1 MPLFGKIIVIK
12 RNGTDGIHFPLTAS
26 SCLFGRRT
34 ECDIRIQLPQVSKE
48 HCKIEVNE
56 NEEAILTNL
65 STVNP
70 TQLNGSCFQQPVPL
84 KHGDVLTIIDRSF
97 RFEYPLQ
104 SSPRKRRS
112 RSPKDETRQVL
123 HVQQVAEVELLH
135 KQTSGSKRSS
145 DHSECKEQNA
155 DENKQ
160 STEENMS
167 KALPVKLQTPKS
179 SYKIKQS
186 TRKQTEMSPFSKLY
200 ETLKHEIK
208 VKKTLQGGN
217 VPEKAGKEGGK
228 GALQE
233 PSAQIAS
240 SCDHV
245 SPTEEKEIGISENN
259 EEYKMKQE
267 VISSE
272 LNQISM
278 VGSATKKCFTRS
290 PRTSVSKEMT
300 KSILRRSNLQD
311 HKEESTPGKSKGTE
325 VPAKTPKPS
334 KENDRN
340 AACLLQP
347 CSIERLGYADE
358 VKIYNSAITAEKIAQ
373 TTNMTNVSEVDKHVM
388 STPTPRRKSPRS
400 CFMSPTNEATGVDS
414 VNIGTPT
421 ARGDV
426 LLEHKSFSEIS
437 AEIQREDSVCR
448 NDSLQQ
454 QPLAE
459 NKCINQRRNSKQH
472 TPRKSGK
479 VEVLK
484 EICDQTNVD
493 SKKRDSESPASNSK
507 SPRRNVRQSKEF
519 VNKSIH
525 SETPTSGEITSE
537 LASPASQKS
546 GSGRKRGRPRTSEL
560 RTEKALET
568 NAVEEHDNKTVDR
581 QDSGTQQDLATNGC
595 NQKSDLEDTSVLR
608 PRRSSSKRSLGS
620 ASVLEGNEAVAEM
633 NISDLL
639 AEEESGNTKRV
650 SQKRKSGD
658 LLPQPLG
665 KRKRLSFGGHLSPE
679 LFDKSLPPNSPLKR
693 GAIPARLSLPFG
705 GSPRAV
711 LKKAQG
717 LKLFFYQEL
726 SVCLQKEKMSPEKLP
741 AQTPPAASSPDSGK
755 ATPQLPT
762 GSPAPYTKGR
772 FSVSHI
778 TTPSPIAEEQNGVA
792 KDMNTGEK
800 NGALEKT
807 PKSNGVSQDDKTS
820 KATPNNLTRSSRR
833 SMKTPMKRRSGAV
846 AVISSKRRSGASTA
860 NLLVAKSWAEVVKL
874 GVARP
879 QAKAVK
885 KRAPK
890 RRPMKKTTQSPKAP
904 ERKIKGHFST
914 GHAESPAT
922 VVVGRAHSTTGRIA
936 GQVLKVVKN
945 PILKQNLNMDESF
958 TGLAEMFKTP
968 ENTSGKTSPSSTV
981 RDSDLTP
988 PCTTMDTSELRTP
1001 EESGEM
1007 MVSPLNT
1014 PDSSG
1019 EILDCHDISDLM
1031 REEESPKSIFEI
1043 MYSRI
1048 PEGIAM
1054 LEEDLD
1060 VDSVSLSAEKQ
1071 ASQVKLESKRKTP
1084 DEKLESV
1091 NVGSAIKQPLKTP
1104 EKKPGLV
1111 EVLSG
1116 IKQLMKTAK
1125 QKSEETKVDTRRPR
1139 RGKTKEPKELKHPS
1153 EDLESSEKD
1162 SSVLQKDPANRKQA
1176 LQEYDISSTSVTEDD
1191 QSRKTEGVSSSTQ
1204 DENHQLQTD
1213 LKKSENA
1220 SDKEKIDLS
1229 KGYSGKKSS
1238 ITSVAV
1244 SSSSLQ
1250 GLPEDGKNE
1259 TPKEQ
1264 QGILLGVTQSGKE
1277 NPSKAGRRKIVPS
1290 KSEETSSTFLR
1301 EKLVL
1306 PEDRGQNGILK
1317 EGEEAATS
1325 LRDNGNLPEN
1335 GNISE
1340 MQCLIPT
1347 GSEESNQ
1354 SGKGKEVNPTQ
1365 QTTSTSRRRKC
1376 LLPADDVPPKKSK
1389 SENDENGSPKNGKR
1403 NKTEEK
1409 LEGNVKTTQTAGGTN
1424 RTTRSS
1430 TRANSSG
1437 EILDCHDISDLMREE
1452 ESPKSIFEIMYSR
1465 IPEGIAMLEEDLDVD
1480 SVSLSAEKQASQ
1492 VKLESKRKTPDE
1504 KLESVNVGS
1513 AIKQPLKTP
1522 EKKPGLVEV
1531 LSGIKQ
1537 LMKTAKQKSEETK
1550 SENVMDPKQE
1560 DAVTAC
1566 TNGSREYEDK
1576 GNTSQDKD
1584 SQQKLSTSE
1593 DHSTQRLTRGRPRK
1607 TVHPPSTKQ
1616 CEKDLNSKELQGLEK
1631 KSIQEEMGEISTSTS
1646 VAKNTGRGR
1655 RTNLC
1660 MEKEIVS
1667 KHPVEKTVETVSLVE
1682 TQVDTRR
1689 PRRGKTKEP
1698 KELKHPSEDLESS
1711 EKDSSVLQKD
1721 PANRKQALQEYDISS
1736 TSVTEDDQSRKTEGV
1751 SSSTQ
1756 DENHQLQTD
1765 LKKSENASDKGSVE
1779 DREEILLLHQ
1789 KRSRGMK
1796 KIENTEALLPPKR
1809 QRRARNEQVEQ
1820 APSEELHGT
1829 TRKLRKHQSAKLLQ
1843 GDEQTSETA
1852 PTEASGNR
1860 TELEV
1865 KVTEKRGKS
1874 SRNARKQPTEV
1885 KPDMCGMALEN
1896 TQNVQ
1901 KAKETSNETITETK
1915 SPTKNERKVSLGDE
1929 AENAQENTTKASQRL
1944 KSESPSGETDKMP
1957 VTVLNLEFKQEAN
1970 RTRSRRGKKDSSE
1983 KKADEFAQDVN
1994 SLDLMLKCKSETEES
2009 SPKESSASSCVK
2021 QAHQVMKDQNNTA
2034 DTLVT
2039 ALNSDGIAH
2048 RHQKQTRNEQEANE
2062 PKQTEI
2068 LQENQTPNNRIT
2080 RRRLRGRRVNFKLE
2094 EASSEA
2100 LGEERNLP
2108 GNEEGMACKHD
2119 QREASENPL
2128 EVRRS
2133 RRRQADSIPQA
2144 ACSTFTKKET
2154 LIKDHSKDETSTK
2167 DQDPALEAIPSS
2179 TEEVPLRGRRR
2190 RDVAV
2195 ASQTVSS
2202 LSIREKRGLLEGDDK
2217 KMTVKEDQNPA
2228 LGDSTLQAKAN
2239 ASARDKRKEIDL
2251 AAEAKSS
2258 ASLRR
2263 KRGLSETDDKEEST
2277 NEEQNV
2283 LLESV
2288 SCAKAKPLGR
2298 GRRKETPPV
2307 SHTTNSISLRRKRGL
2322 PADNGKEEALKDQN
2336 VPLGAVVSSLKDQ
2349 PKRGRRNE
2357 AAILLEATSSTPAR
2371 GKRNLSKESSRN
2383 NNHRKAKQ
2391 MISEKPS
2398 SEEKIDLSKGYSGK
2412 KSSITSVAVS
2422 SSSLQGL
2429 PEDGKNETPKE
2440 QQGILLGV
2448 TQSGKENPSKAG
2460 RRKIVPSKSEETSST
2475 FLREKLVLPED
2486 RGQNGI
2492 LKEGEGTALENNSS
2506 QEKQR
2511 QLRNKRKNVQFKPE
2525 AATSLRDNGNLPENG
2540 NISEMQCLIP
2550 TGSEESNQSGK
2561 GKEVNP
2567 TQQTTSTSRR
2577 RKCLL
2582 PADDVPPKKS
2592 KSENDENG
2600 SPKNGKRNKTEE
2612 KLEGNV
2618 KTTQTAGGTNRTTRS
2633 STRASAR
2640 TRK

>member
-34 ECDIRIQLPQVSKE
+34 ECDIRIQLPHVSKE

-595 NQKSDLEDTSVLR
+595 NQKSDLEDTCVLR

-620 ASVLEGNEAVAEM
+620 ASVLEDNEAVAEM
-633 NISDLL
+633 NVSDLL

-679 LFDKSLPPNSPLKR
+679 LFDKSFPPNSPLKR

-778 TTPSPIAEEQNGVA
+778 TTPSPIAEEQNSVA

-820 KATPNNLTRSSRR
+820 MATPNNLTRSSRR

-945 PILKQNLNMDESF
+945 PISKQNLNMDESF

-968 ENTSGKTSPSSTV
+968 ENTSGNTSPSSTV

-1125 QKSEETKVDTRRPR
+1125 QKSEETK
-1139 RGKTKEPKELKHPS
+1139 
-1153 EDLESSEKD
+1153 
-1162 SSVLQKDPANRKQA
+1162 
-1176 LQEYDISSTSVTEDD
+1176 
-1191 QSRKTEGVSSSTQ
+1191 
-1204 DENHQLQTD
+1204 
-1213 LKKSENA
+1213 
-1220 SDKEKIDLS
+1220 
-1229 KGYSGKKSS
+1229 
-1238 ITSVAV
+1238 
-1244 SSSSLQ
+1244 
-1250 GLPEDGKNE
+1250 
-1259 TPKEQ
+1259 
-1264 QGILLGVTQSGKE
+1264 
-1277 NPSKAGRRKIVPS
+1277 
-1290 KSEETSSTFLR
+1290 
-1301 EKLVL
+1301 
-1306 PEDRGQNGILK
+1306 
-1317 EGEEAATS
+1317 
-1325 LRDNGNLPEN
+1325 
-1335 GNISE
+1335 
-1340 MQCLIPT
+1340 
-1347 GSEESNQ
+1347 
-1354 SGKGKEVNPTQ
+1354 
-1365 QTTSTSRRRKC
+1365 
-1376 LLPADDVPPKKSK
+1376 
-1389 SENDENGSPKNGKR
+1389 
-1403 NKTEEK
+1403 
-1409 LEGNVKTTQTAGGTN
+1409 
-1424 RTTRSS
+1424 
-1430 TRANSSG
+1430 
-1437 EILDCHDISDLMREE
+1437 
-1452 ESPKSIFEIMYSR
+1452 
-1465 IPEGIAMLEEDLDVD
+1465 
-1480 SVSLSAEKQASQ
+1480 
-1492 VKLESKRKTPDE
+1492 
-1504 KLESVNVGS
+1504 
-1513 AIKQPLKTP
+1513 
-1522 EKKPGLVEV
+1522 
-1531 LSGIKQ
+1531 
-1537 LMKTAKQKSEETK
+1537 
-1550 SENVMDPKQE
+1550 E

-1566 TNGSREYEDK
+1566 TNGSREYGGNKTVLEDK

-1901 KAKETSNETITETK
+1901 KGKETSNETITETK

-2068 LQENQTPNNRIT
+2068 LQENRT
-2080 RRRLRGRRVNFKLE
+2080 
-2094 EASSEA
+2094 
-2100 LGEERNLP
+2100 
-2108 GNEEGMACKHD
+2108 
-2119 QREASENPL
+2119 
-2128 EVRRS
+2128 
-2133 RRRQADSIPQA
+2133 
-2144 ACSTFTKKET
+2144 
-2154 LIKDHSKDETSTK
+2154 
-2167 DQDPALEAIPSS
+2167 
-2179 TEEVPLRGRRR
+2179 
-2190 RDVAV
+2190 
-2195 ASQTVSS
+2195 
-2202 LSIREKRGLLEGDDK
+2202 
-2217 KMTVKEDQNPA
+2217 
-2228 LGDSTLQAKAN
+2228 QAKAN

-2251 AAEAKSS
+2251 AAEAKCS

-2440 QQGILLGV
+2440 QQGILLEV

-2618 KTTQTAGGTNRTTRS
+2618 KTTQTAGGMNRTTRS

>member
-26 SCLFGRRT
+26 SCLFGRLNCLQDLNSFSQLRRT

-104 SSPRKRRS
+104 STPRKRRS

-595 NQKSDLEDTSVLR
+595 NQKSDLEDTCVLR

-620 ASVLEGNEAVAEM
+620 ASVLEDNEAVAEM
-633 NISDLL
+633 NVSDLL

-717 LKLFFYQEL
+717 LKHFAVQEL

-820 KATPNNLTRSSRR
+820 MATPNNLTRSSRR

-890 RRPMKKTTQSPKAP
+890 RRPMKKTTQSPKPP

-1001 EESGEM
+1001 EES
-1007 MVSPLNT
+1007 
-1014 PDSSG
+1014 DSSG

-1116 IKQLMKTAK
+1116 IQQLMKTAK
-1125 QKSEETKVDTRRPR
+1125 QKSEETKVR
-1139 RGKTKEPKELKHPS
+1139 
-1153 EDLESSEKD
+1153 
-1162 SSVLQKDPANRKQA
+1162 
-1176 LQEYDISSTSVTEDD
+1176 
-1191 QSRKTEGVSSSTQ
+1191 
-1204 DENHQLQTD
+1204 
-1213 LKKSENA
+1213 
-1220 SDKEKIDLS
+1220 
-1229 KGYSGKKSS
+1229 
-1238 ITSVAV
+1238 
-1244 SSSSLQ
+1244 
-1250 GLPEDGKNE
+1250 
-1259 TPKEQ
+1259 
-1264 QGILLGVTQSGKE
+1264 
-1277 NPSKAGRRKIVPS
+1277 
-1290 KSEETSSTFLR
+1290 
-1301 EKLVL
+1301 
-1306 PEDRGQNGILK
+1306 
-1317 EGEEAATS
+1317 
-1325 LRDNGNLPEN
+1325 
-1335 GNISE
+1335 
-1340 MQCLIPT
+1340 
-1347 GSEESNQ
+1347 
-1354 SGKGKEVNPTQ
+1354 
-1365 QTTSTSRRRKC
+1365 
-1376 LLPADDVPPKKSK
+1376 
-1389 SENDENGSPKNGKR
+1389 
-1403 NKTEEK
+1403 
-1409 LEGNVKTTQTAGGTN
+1409 
-1424 RTTRSS
+1424 
-1430 TRANSSG
+1430 
-1437 EILDCHDISDLMREE
+1437 
-1452 ESPKSIFEIMYSR
+1452 
-1465 IPEGIAMLEEDLDVD
+1465 
-1480 SVSLSAEKQASQ
+1480 
-1492 VKLESKRKTPDE
+1492 
-1504 KLESVNVGS
+1504 
-1513 AIKQPLKTP
+1513 
-1522 EKKPGLVEV
+1522 
-1531 LSGIKQ
+1531 
-1537 LMKTAKQKSEETK
+1537 

-1566 TNGSREYEDK
+1566 TNGSREYGGNKTVLEDK

-2068 LQENQTPNNRIT
+2068 LQENRTPNNRIT

-2190 RDVAV
+2190 REVAV

-2412 KSSITSVAVS
+2412 KCSITSLAVS

-2440 QQGILLGV
+2440 QQGILLEV

-2600 SPKNGKRNKTEE
+2600 SPKKGKRNKTEE

>member
-1 MPLFGKIIVIK
+1 MLVKSG
-12 RNGTDGIHFPLTAS
+12 G
-26 SCLFGRRT
+26 
-34 ECDIRIQLPQVSKE
+34 
-48 HCKIEVNE
+48 
-56 NEEAILTNL
+56 
-65 STVNP
+65 
-70 TQLNGSCFQQPVPL
+70 
-84 KHGDVLTIIDRSF
+84 
-97 RFEYPLQ
+97 EYPW
-104 SSPRKRRS
+104 P
-112 RSPKDETRQVL
+112 
-123 HVQQVAEVELLH
+123 
-135 KQTSGSKRSS
+135 
-145 DHSECKEQNA
+145 
-155 DENKQ
+155 
-160 STEENMS
+160 
-167 KALPVKLQTPKS
+167 
-179 SYKIKQS
+179 
-186 TRKQTEMSPFSKLY
+186 
-200 ETLKHEIK
+200 
-208 VKKTLQGGN
+208 
-217 VPEKAGKEGGK
+217 
-228 GALQE
+228 
-233 PSAQIAS
+233 
-240 SCDHV
+240 
-245 SPTEEKEIGISENN
+245 
-259 EEYKMKQE
+259 
-267 VISSE
+267 
-272 LNQISM
+272 
-278 VGSATKKCFTRS
+278 
-290 PRTSVSKEMT
+290 
-300 KSILRRSNLQD
+300 
-311 HKEESTPGKSKGTE
+311 
-325 VPAKTPKPS
+325 
-334 KENDRN
+334 
-340 AACLLQP
+340 
-347 CSIERLGYADE
+347 
-358 VKIYNSAITAEKIAQ
+358 
-373 TTNMTNVSEVDKHVM
+373 
-388 STPTPRRKSPRS
+388 
-400 CFMSPTNEATGVDS
+400 
-414 VNIGTPT
+414 
-421 ARGDV
+421 
-426 LLEHKSFSEIS
+426 
-437 AEIQREDSVCR
+437 
-448 NDSLQQ
+448 
-454 QPLAE
+454 
-459 NKCINQRRNSKQH
+459 
-472 TPRKSGK
+472 
-479 VEVLK
+479 
-484 EICDQTNVD
+484 
-493 SKKRDSESPASNSK
+493 
-507 SPRRNVRQSKEF
+507 
-519 VNKSIH
+519 
-525 SETPTSGEITSE
+525 
-537 LASPASQKS
+537 
-546 GSGRKRGRPRTSEL
+546 
-560 RTEKALET
+560 
-568 NAVEEHDNKTVDR
+568 
-581 QDSGTQQDLATNGC
+581 
-595 NQKSDLEDTSVLR
+595 
-608 PRRSSSKRSLGS
+608 
-620 ASVLEGNEAVAEM
+620 
-633 NISDLL
+633 
-639 AEEESGNTKRV
+639 
-650 SQKRKSGD
+650 
-658 LLPQPLG
+658 
-665 KRKRLSFGGHLSPE
+665 
-679 LFDKSLPPNSPLKR
+679 
-693 GAIPARLSLPFG
+693 
-705 GSPRAV
+705 
-711 LKKAQG
+711 
-717 LKLFFYQEL
+717 
-726 SVCLQKEKMSPEKLP
+726 
-741 AQTPPAASSPDSGK
+741 
-755 ATPQLPT
+755 
-762 GSPAPYTKGR
+762 
-772 FSVSHI
+772 
-778 TTPSPIAEEQNGVA
+778 
-792 KDMNTGEK
+792 
-800 NGALEKT
+800 
-807 PKSNGVSQDDKTS
+807 
-820 KATPNNLTRSSRR
+820 
-833 SMKTPMKRRSGAV
+833 
-846 AVISSKRRSGASTA
+846 
-860 NLLVAKSWAEVVKL
+860 VAKSWAEVVKL

-885 KRAPK
+885 KHAPK

-968 ENTSGKTSPSSTV
+968 ENTSGETSPSSTV

-988 PCTTMDTSELRTP
+988 PCTTIDTSELRTP

-1091 NVGSAIKQPLKTP
+1091 NVGSAIEQPLKTP

-1229 KGYSGKKSS
+1229 KGYSGKKCS

-1264 QGILLGVTQSGKE
+1264 QGILLEVTQSGKE

-1430 TRANSSG
+1430 TRAKNTSGETSPSSTVRDSDLTPPCTTMDTSELRTPEESDSSG

-2068 LQENQTPNNRIT
+2068 LQENRTPNNRIT

-2190 RDVAV
+2190 REVAV

-2371 GKRNLSKESSRN
+2371 GKCNLSKESSRN

-2440 QQGILLGV
+2440 QQGILLEV

-2600 SPKNGKRNKTEE
+2600 SPKKGKRNKTEE

>member
-26 SCLFGRRT
+26 SCLFGRLNCLQDLNSFIQLRRT

-104 SSPRKRRS
+104 STPRKRRS

-145 DHSECKEQNA
+145 DHSECEEQNA

-160 STEENMS
+160 STEENIS

-300 KSILRRSNLQD
+300 KSIRRRSNLQD
-311 HKEESTPGKSKGTE
+311 HKEESTPGKSKGAE
-325 VPAKTPKPS
+325 VTAKTPKPS

-373 TTNMTNVSEVDKHVM
+373 TTNMTNISEVDKHVM

-525 SETPTSGEITSE
+525 SETPTSGELTSE

-620 ASVLEGNEAVAEM
+620 ASVLEGNEAVSEM
-633 NISDLL
+633 NVSDLL
-639 AEEESGNTKRV
+639 AEEESGNTKTA
-650 SQKRKSGD
+650 SQKRKSDD

-665 KRKRLSFGGHLSPE
+665 KRKRVSFGGHLSPE

-717 LKLFFYQEL
+717 LKHFAVQEL

-741 AQTPPAASSPDSGK
+741 AQTPPAASSPHSGK

-807 PKSNGVSQDDKTS
+807 PKSNGVSRDDKTS
-820 KATPNNLTRSSRR
+820 MATPNKLTRSSRR
-833 SMKTPMKRRSGAV
+833 SMKKTPMKRRSGAV

-890 RRPMKKTTQSPKAP
+890 RRPMKKTTQSPKTP

-922 VVVGRAHSTTGRIA
+922 IVVGRAHSTTGRMA
-936 GQVLKVVKN
+936 GQVPKVVKN
-945 PILKQNLNMDESF
+945 PISKQNLNMDESF

-988 PCTTMDTSELRTP
+988 PCTTMDISELRTP

-1019 EILDCHDISDLM
+1019 EILDCQDISDLM
-1031 REEESPKSIFEI
+1031 REKESPKSIFEI
-1043 MYSRI
+1043 MSSRI
-1048 PEGIAM
+1048 PERRIAM

-1060 VDSVSLSAEKQ
+1060 VDSVSVSAEKQ
-1071 ASQVKLESKRKTP
+1071 ASRVKLASKRKTP
-1084 DEKLESV
+1084 DQKLESV
-1091 NVGSAIKQPLKTP
+1091 NVVSGIKQLLRTP
-1104 EKKPGLV
+1104 KKKPEPV

-1116 IKQLMKTAK
+1116 IKQLMKTPK
-1125 QKSEETKVDTRRPR
+1125 QKP
-1139 RGKTKEPKELKHPS
+1139 EPAE
-1153 EDLESSEKD
+1153 
-1162 SSVLQKDPANRKQA
+1162 VLSGIKQ
-1176 LQEYDISSTSVTEDD
+1176 LM
-1191 QSRKTEGVSSSTQ
+1191 
-1204 DENHQLQTD
+1204 
-1213 LKKSENA
+1213 
-1220 SDKEKIDLS
+1220 
-1229 KGYSGKKSS
+1229 
-1238 ITSVAV
+1238 
-1244 SSSSLQ
+1244 
-1250 GLPEDGKNE
+1250 E
-1259 TPKEQ
+1259 TPKQKPEPAEVLS
-1264 QGILLGVTQSGKE
+1264 GI
-1277 NPSKAGRRKIVPS
+1277 
-1290 KSEETSSTFLR
+1290 
-1301 EKLVL
+1301 
-1306 PEDRGQNGILK
+1306 
-1317 EGEEAATS
+1317 
-1325 LRDNGNLPEN
+1325 
-1335 GNISE
+1335 
-1340 MQCLIPT
+1340 
-1347 GSEESNQ
+1347 
-1354 SGKGKEVNPTQ
+1354 
-1365 QTTSTSRRRKC
+1365 
-1376 LLPADDVPPKKSK
+1376 
-1389 SENDENGSPKNGKR
+1389 
-1403 NKTEEK
+1403 
-1409 LEGNVKTTQTAGGTN
+1409 
-1424 RTTRSS
+1424 
-1430 TRANSSG
+1430 
-1437 EILDCHDISDLMREE
+1437 
-1452 ESPKSIFEIMYSR
+1452 
-1465 IPEGIAMLEEDLDVD
+1465 
-1480 SVSLSAEKQASQ
+1480 KQ
-1492 VKLESKRKTPDE
+1492 LRKTP
-1504 KLESVNVGS
+1504 
-1513 AIKQPLKTP
+1513 KQKP
-1522 EKKPGLVEV
+1522 EPAEV

-1537 LMKTAKQKSEETK
+1537 LMKTPKQKTEPVEALSGIKQLMKTPKQKPEPAEVLSGIKQLMKTPKQKPEPAEVPSGIKQLRKTPKQKPEPAEVLSGIKQLMKTPKQKTEPVEALSGIKQLMKTPKQKPEPAEVLTGIKQLMKTPKQKPEPAEVLSGIKQLMKTPKQKPETVEALSGIK
-1550 SENVMDPKQE
+1550 QLMKTPKQKPEPAEVLSGIKQLMKTPKQKPEPAEVLSGIKQLMKTPKQKPEPAEVRSENVMDPKQE

-1566 TNGSREYEDK
+1566 TNGSREYGGNKTVLEDK

-1667 KHPVEKTVETVSLVE
+1667 KHPDEKTVETVSLVE

-1779 DREEILLLHQ
+1779 DREEILLSHQ

-1796 KIENTEALLPPKR
+1796 KIENTEVLLPPKR

-1885 KPDMCGMALEN
+1885 KTDMCGMALEN

-1915 SPTKNERKVSLGDE
+1915 SPTKNERKISLGDE

-1944 KSESPSGETDKMP
+1944 KSESSSGETDKMP

-1994 SLDLMLKCKSETEES
+1994 SLDLTLKCKSETEES

-2068 LQENQTPNNRIT
+2068 LQENQTQNNRIT

-2144 ACSTFTKKET
+2144 ACSAFTKKET

-2190 RDVAV
+2190 REVAV

-2228 LGDSTLQAKAN
+2228 LGDNTLQAKAN

-2258 ASLRR
+2258 ASLWR

-2383 NNHRKAKQ
+2383 NNHRKAKK

-2412 KSSITSVAVS
+2412 KCSITSLAVS

-2440 QQGILLGV
+2440 QQGILLEV

-2506 QEKQR
+2506 QEKHR

-2540 NISEMQCLIP
+2540 NISEMQCMIP

-2600 SPKNGKRNKTEE
+2600 SPKKGKRNKTEE

>member
-34 ECDIRIQLPQVSKE
+34 ECDIRIQLPHVSKE

-104 SSPRKRRS
+104 STPRKRRS

-595 NQKSDLEDTSVLR
+595 NQKSDLEDTCVLR

-633 NISDLL
+633 NVSDLL

-717 LKLFFYQEL
+717 LKHFAVQEL

-820 KATPNNLTRSSRR
+820 MATPNNLTRSSRR
-833 SMKTPMKRRSGAV
+833 SMKKTPMKRRSGAV

-890 RRPMKKTTQSPKAP
+890 RRPMKKTTQSPK
-904 ERKIKGHFST
+904 
-914 GHAESPAT
+914 
-922 VVVGRAHSTTGRIA
+922 VG
-936 GQVLKVVKN
+936 
-945 PILKQNLNMDESF
+945 
-958 TGLAEMFKTP
+958 
-968 ENTSGKTSPSSTV
+968 
-981 RDSDLTP
+981 
-988 PCTTMDTSELRTP
+988 
-1001 EESGEM
+1001 
-1007 MVSPLNT
+1007 
-1014 PDSSG
+1014 
-1019 EILDCHDISDLM
+1019 
-1031 REEESPKSIFEI
+1031 
-1043 MYSRI
+1043 
-1048 PEGIAM
+1048 
-1054 LEEDLD
+1054 
-1060 VDSVSLSAEKQ
+1060 
-1071 ASQVKLESKRKTP
+1071 
-1084 DEKLESV
+1084 
-1091 NVGSAIKQPLKTP
+1091 
-1104 EKKPGLV
+1104 
-1111 EVLSG
+1111 
-1116 IKQLMKTAK
+1116 
-1125 QKSEETKVDTRRPR
+1125 
-1139 RGKTKEPKELKHPS
+1139 
-1153 EDLESSEKD
+1153 
-1162 SSVLQKDPANRKQA
+1162 
-1176 LQEYDISSTSVTEDD
+1176 
-1191 QSRKTEGVSSSTQ
+1191 
-1204 DENHQLQTD
+1204 
-1213 LKKSENA
+1213 
-1220 SDKEKIDLS
+1220 
-1229 KGYSGKKSS
+1229 
-1238 ITSVAV
+1238 
-1244 SSSSLQ
+1244 
-1250 GLPEDGKNE
+1250 
-1259 TPKEQ
+1259 
-1264 QGILLGVTQSGKE
+1264 
-1277 NPSKAGRRKIVPS
+1277 
-1290 KSEETSSTFLR
+1290 
-1301 EKLVL
+1301 
-1306 PEDRGQNGILK
+1306 
-1317 EGEEAATS
+1317 
-1325 LRDNGNLPEN
+1325 
-1335 GNISE
+1335 
-1340 MQCLIPT
+1340 
-1347 GSEESNQ
+1347 
-1354 SGKGKEVNPTQ
+1354 
-1365 QTTSTSRRRKC
+1365 
-1376 LLPADDVPPKKSK
+1376 
-1389 SENDENGSPKNGKR
+1389 
-1403 NKTEEK
+1403 
-1409 LEGNVKTTQTAGGTN
+1409 
-1424 RTTRSS
+1424 
-1430 TRANSSG
+1430 
-1437 EILDCHDISDLMREE
+1437 
-1452 ESPKSIFEIMYSR
+1452 
-1465 IPEGIAMLEEDLDVD
+1465 
-1480 SVSLSAEKQASQ
+1480 
-1492 VKLESKRKTPDE
+1492 
-1504 KLESVNVGS
+1504 
-1513 AIKQPLKTP
+1513 
-1522 EKKPGLVEV
+1522 
-1531 LSGIKQ
+1531 
-1537 LMKTAKQKSEETK
+1537 
-1550 SENVMDPKQE
+1550 
-1560 DAVTAC
+1560 
-1566 TNGSREYEDK
+1566 
-1576 GNTSQDKD
+1576 
-1584 SQQKLSTSE
+1584 
-1593 DHSTQRLTRGRPRK
+1593 
-1607 TVHPPSTKQ
+1607 
-1616 CEKDLNSKELQGLEK
+1616 
-1631 KSIQEEMGEISTSTS
+1631 
-1646 VAKNTGRGR
+1646 
-1655 RTNLC
+1655 
-1660 MEKEIVS
+1660 
-1667 KHPVEKTVETVSLVE
+1667 
-1682 TQVDTRR
+1682 
-1689 PRRGKTKEP
+1689 
-1698 KELKHPSEDLESS
+1698 
-1711 EKDSSVLQKD
+1711 
-1721 PANRKQALQEYDISS
+1721 
-1736 TSVTEDDQSRKTEGV
+1736 
-1751 SSSTQ
+1751 
-1756 DENHQLQTD
+1756 
-1765 LKKSENASDKGSVE
+1765 
-1779 DREEILLLHQ
+1779 
-1789 KRSRGMK
+1789 
-1796 KIENTEALLPPKR
+1796 
-1809 QRRARNEQVEQ
+1809 
-1820 APSEELHGT
+1820 
-1829 TRKLRKHQSAKLLQ
+1829 
-1843 GDEQTSETA
+1843 
-1852 PTEASGNR
+1852 
-1860 TELEV
+1860 
-1865 KVTEKRGKS
+1865 
-1874 SRNARKQPTEV
+1874 
-1885 KPDMCGMALEN
+1885 
-1896 TQNVQ
+1896 
-1901 KAKETSNETITETK
+1901 
-1915 SPTKNERKVSLGDE
+1915 
-1929 AENAQENTTKASQRL
+1929 
-1944 KSESPSGETDKMP
+1944 
-1957 VTVLNLEFKQEAN
+1957 
-1970 RTRSRRGKKDSSE
+1970 
-1983 KKADEFAQDVN
+1983 
-1994 SLDLMLKCKSETEES
+1994 
-2009 SPKESSASSCVK
+2009 
-2021 QAHQVMKDQNNTA
+2021 
-2034 DTLVT
+2034 
-2039 ALNSDGIAH
+2039 
-2048 RHQKQTRNEQEANE
+2048 
-2062 PKQTEI
+2062 
-2068 LQENQTPNNRIT
+2068 
-2080 RRRLRGRRVNFKLE
+2080 
-2094 EASSEA
+2094 
-2100 LGEERNLP
+2100 
-2108 GNEEGMACKHD
+2108 
-2119 QREASENPL
+2119 
-2128 EVRRS
+2128 
-2133 RRRQADSIPQA
+2133 
-2144 ACSTFTKKET
+2144 
-2154 LIKDHSKDETSTK
+2154 
-2167 DQDPALEAIPSS
+2167 
-2179 TEEVPLRGRRR
+2179 
-2190 RDVAV
+2190 
-2195 ASQTVSS
+2195 
-2202 LSIREKRGLLEGDDK
+2202 
-2217 KMTVKEDQNPA
+2217 
-2228 LGDSTLQAKAN
+2228 
-2239 ASARDKRKEIDL
+2239 
-2251 AAEAKSS
+2251 
-2258 ASLRR
+2258 
-2263 KRGLSETDDKEEST
+2263 
-2277 NEEQNV
+2277 
-2283 LLESV
+2283 
-2288 SCAKAKPLGR
+2288 
-2298 GRRKETPPV
+2298 
-2307 SHTTNSISLRRKRGL
+2307 
-2322 PADNGKEEALKDQN
+2322 
-2336 VPLGAVVSSLKDQ
+2336 
-2349 PKRGRRNE
+2349 
-2357 AAILLEATSSTPAR
+2357 
-2371 GKRNLSKESSRN
+2371 
-2383 NNHRKAKQ
+2383 
-2391 MISEKPS
+2391 
-2398 SEEKIDLSKGYSGK
+2398 
-2412 KSSITSVAVS
+2412 
-2422 SSSLQGL
+2422 
-2429 PEDGKNETPKE
+2429 
-2440 QQGILLGV
+2440 
-2448 TQSGKENPSKAG
+2448 
-2460 RRKIVPSKSEETSST
+2460 
-2475 FLREKLVLPED
+2475 
-2486 RGQNGI
+2486 
-2492 LKEGEGTALENNSS
+2492 
-2506 QEKQR
+2506 
-2511 QLRNKRKNVQFKPE
+2511 
-2525 AATSLRDNGNLPENG
+2525 
-2540 NISEMQCLIP
+2540 
-2550 TGSEESNQSGK
+2550 
-2561 GKEVNP
+2561 
-2567 TQQTTSTSRR
+2567 
-2577 RKCLL
+2577 
-2582 PADDVPPKKS
+2582 
-2592 KSENDENG
+2592 
-2600 SPKNGKRNKTEE
+2600 
-2612 KLEGNV
+2612 
-2618 KTTQTAGGTNRTTRS
+2618 
-2633 STRASAR
+2633 
-2640 TRK
+2640 

>member
-1 MPLFGKIIVIK
+1 
-12 RNGTDGIHFPLTAS
+12 
-26 SCLFGRRT
+26 
-34 ECDIRIQLPQVSKE
+34 
-48 HCKIEVNE
+48 
-56 NEEAILTNL
+56 
-65 STVNP
+65 
-70 TQLNGSCFQQPVPL
+70 
-84 KHGDVLTIIDRSF
+84 
-97 RFEYPLQ
+97 
-104 SSPRKRRS
+104 
-112 RSPKDETRQVL
+112 
-123 HVQQVAEVELLH
+123 
-135 KQTSGSKRSS
+135 
-145 DHSECKEQNA
+145 
-155 DENKQ
+155 
-160 STEENMS
+160 
-167 KALPVKLQTPKS
+167 
-179 SYKIKQS
+179 
-186 TRKQTEMSPFSKLY
+186 
-200 ETLKHEIK
+200 
-208 VKKTLQGGN
+208 
-217 VPEKAGKEGGK
+217 
-228 GALQE
+228 
-233 PSAQIAS
+233 
-240 SCDHV
+240 
-245 SPTEEKEIGISENN
+245 
-259 EEYKMKQE
+259 
-267 VISSE
+267 
-272 LNQISM
+272 
-278 VGSATKKCFTRS
+278 
-290 PRTSVSKEMT
+290 
-300 KSILRRSNLQD
+300 
-311 HKEESTPGKSKGTE
+311 
-325 VPAKTPKPS
+325 
-334 KENDRN
+334 
-340 AACLLQP
+340 
-347 CSIERLGYADE
+347 
-358 VKIYNSAITAEKIAQ
+358 
-373 TTNMTNVSEVDKHVM
+373 MTN
-388 STPTPRRKSPRS
+388 
-400 CFMSPTNEATGVDS
+400 
-414 VNIGTPT
+414 
-421 ARGDV
+421 
-426 LLEHKSFSEIS
+426 
-437 AEIQREDSVCR
+437 
-448 NDSLQQ
+448 
-454 QPLAE
+454 
-459 NKCINQRRNSKQH
+459 
-472 TPRKSGK
+472 
-479 VEVLK
+479 
-484 EICDQTNVD
+484 
-493 SKKRDSESPASNSK
+493 
-507 SPRRNVRQSKEF
+507 F
-519 VNKSIH
+519 V
-525 SETPTSGEITSE
+525 G
-537 LASPASQKS
+537 
-546 GSGRKRGRPRTSEL
+546 G
-560 RTEKALET
+560 
-568 NAVEEHDNKTVDR
+568 NKTV
-581 QDSGTQQDLATNGC
+581 L
-595 NQKSDLEDTSVLR
+595 
-608 PRRSSSKRSLGS
+608 
-620 ASVLEGNEAVAEM
+620 
-633 NISDLL
+633 
-639 AEEESGNTKRV
+639 
-650 SQKRKSGD
+650 
-658 LLPQPLG
+658 
-665 KRKRLSFGGHLSPE
+665 
-679 LFDKSLPPNSPLKR
+679 
-693 GAIPARLSLPFG
+693 
-705 GSPRAV
+705 
-711 LKKAQG
+711 
-717 LKLFFYQEL
+717 
-726 SVCLQKEKMSPEKLP
+726 
-741 AQTPPAASSPDSGK
+741 
-755 ATPQLPT
+755 
-762 GSPAPYTKGR
+762 
-772 FSVSHI
+772 
-778 TTPSPIAEEQNGVA
+778 
-792 KDMNTGEK
+792 
-800 NGALEKT
+800 
-807 PKSNGVSQDDKTS
+807 
-820 KATPNNLTRSSRR
+820 
-833 SMKTPMKRRSGAV
+833 
-846 AVISSKRRSGASTA
+846 
-860 NLLVAKSWAEVVKL
+860 
-874 GVARP
+874 
-879 QAKAVK
+879 
-885 KRAPK
+885 
-890 RRPMKKTTQSPKAP
+890 
-904 ERKIKGHFST
+904 
-914 GHAESPAT
+914 
-922 VVVGRAHSTTGRIA
+922 
-936 GQVLKVVKN
+936 
-945 PILKQNLNMDESF
+945 
-958 TGLAEMFKTP
+958 
-968 ENTSGKTSPSSTV
+968 
-981 RDSDLTP
+981 
-988 PCTTMDTSELRTP
+988 
-1001 EESGEM
+1001 
-1007 MVSPLNT
+1007 
-1014 PDSSG
+1014 
-1019 EILDCHDISDLM
+1019 
-1031 REEESPKSIFEI
+1031 
-1043 MYSRI
+1043 
-1048 PEGIAM
+1048 
-1054 LEEDLD
+1054 
-1060 VDSVSLSAEKQ
+1060 
-1071 ASQVKLESKRKTP
+1071 
-1084 DEKLESV
+1084 
-1091 NVGSAIKQPLKTP
+1091 
-1104 EKKPGLV
+1104 
-1111 EVLSG
+1111 
-1116 IKQLMKTAK
+1116 
-1125 QKSEETKVDTRRPR
+1125 
-1139 RGKTKEPKELKHPS
+1139 
-1153 EDLESSEKD
+1153 
-1162 SSVLQKDPANRKQA
+1162 
-1176 LQEYDISSTSVTEDD
+1176 
-1191 QSRKTEGVSSSTQ
+1191 
-1204 DENHQLQTD
+1204 
-1213 LKKSENA
+1213 
-1220 SDKEKIDLS
+1220 
-1229 KGYSGKKSS
+1229 
-1238 ITSVAV
+1238 
-1244 SSSSLQ
+1244 
-1250 GLPEDGKNE
+1250 
-1259 TPKEQ
+1259 
-1264 QGILLGVTQSGKE
+1264 
-1277 NPSKAGRRKIVPS
+1277 
-1290 KSEETSSTFLR
+1290 
-1301 EKLVL
+1301 
-1306 PEDRGQNGILK
+1306 
-1317 EGEEAATS
+1317 
-1325 LRDNGNLPEN
+1325 
-1335 GNISE
+1335 
-1340 MQCLIPT
+1340 
-1347 GSEESNQ
+1347 
-1354 SGKGKEVNPTQ
+1354 
-1365 QTTSTSRRRKC
+1365 
-1376 LLPADDVPPKKSK
+1376 
-1389 SENDENGSPKNGKR
+1389 
-1403 NKTEEK
+1403 
-1409 LEGNVKTTQTAGGTN
+1409 
-1424 RTTRSS
+1424 
-1430 TRANSSG
+1430 
-1437 EILDCHDISDLMREE
+1437 
-1452 ESPKSIFEIMYSR
+1452 
-1465 IPEGIAMLEEDLDVD
+1465 
-1480 SVSLSAEKQASQ
+1480 
-1492 VKLESKRKTPDE
+1492 
-1504 KLESVNVGS
+1504 
-1513 AIKQPLKTP
+1513 
-1522 EKKPGLVEV
+1522 
-1531 LSGIKQ
+1531 
-1537 LMKTAKQKSEETK
+1537 
-1550 SENVMDPKQE
+1550 
-1560 DAVTAC
+1560 
-1566 TNGSREYEDK
+1566 EDK

-2068 LQENQTPNNRIT
+2068 LQENRTPNNRIT

-2190 RDVAV
+2190 REVAV

-2202 LSIREKRGLLEGDDK
+2202 LSIREKRGFLEGDDK

-2412 KSSITSVAVS
+2412 KCSITSLAVS

-2440 QQGILLGV
+2440 QQGILLEV

-2592 KSENDENG
+2592 KSG
-2600 SPKNGKRNKTEE
+2600 EE
-2612 KLEGNV
+2612 KKIFLF
-2618 KTTQTAGGTNRTTRS
+2618 
-2633 STRASAR
+2633 STYS
-2640 TRK
+2640 

>member
-26 SCLFGRRT
+26 SCLFGRLNCLQDLNSFSQLRRT

-104 SSPRKRRS
+104 STPRKRRS

-595 NQKSDLEDTSVLR
+595 NQKSDLEDTCVLR

-620 ASVLEGNEAVAEM
+620 ASVLEDNEAVAEM
-633 NISDLL
+633 NVSDLL

-717 LKLFFYQEL
+717 LKHFAVQEL

-820 KATPNNLTRSSRR
+820 MATPNNLTRSSRR

-890 RRPMKKTTQSPKAP
+890 RRPMKKTTQSPKPP

-1116 IKQLMKTAK
+1116 IQQLMKTAK
-1125 QKSEETKVDTRRPR
+1125 QKSEETKVR
-1139 RGKTKEPKELKHPS
+1139 
-1153 EDLESSEKD
+1153 
-1162 SSVLQKDPANRKQA
+1162 
-1176 LQEYDISSTSVTEDD
+1176 
-1191 QSRKTEGVSSSTQ
+1191 
-1204 DENHQLQTD
+1204 
-1213 LKKSENA
+1213 
-1220 SDKEKIDLS
+1220 
-1229 KGYSGKKSS
+1229 
-1238 ITSVAV
+1238 
-1244 SSSSLQ
+1244 
-1250 GLPEDGKNE
+1250 
-1259 TPKEQ
+1259 
-1264 QGILLGVTQSGKE
+1264 
-1277 NPSKAGRRKIVPS
+1277 
-1290 KSEETSSTFLR
+1290 
-1301 EKLVL
+1301 
-1306 PEDRGQNGILK
+1306 
-1317 EGEEAATS
+1317 
-1325 LRDNGNLPEN
+1325 
-1335 GNISE
+1335 
-1340 MQCLIPT
+1340 
-1347 GSEESNQ
+1347 
-1354 SGKGKEVNPTQ
+1354 
-1365 QTTSTSRRRKC
+1365 
-1376 LLPADDVPPKKSK
+1376 
-1389 SENDENGSPKNGKR
+1389 
-1403 NKTEEK
+1403 
-1409 LEGNVKTTQTAGGTN
+1409 
-1424 RTTRSS
+1424 
-1430 TRANSSG
+1430 
-1437 EILDCHDISDLMREE
+1437 
-1452 ESPKSIFEIMYSR
+1452 
-1465 IPEGIAMLEEDLDVD
+1465 
-1480 SVSLSAEKQASQ
+1480 
-1492 VKLESKRKTPDE
+1492 
-1504 KLESVNVGS
+1504 
-1513 AIKQPLKTP
+1513 
-1522 EKKPGLVEV
+1522 
-1531 LSGIKQ
+1531 
-1537 LMKTAKQKSEETK
+1537 

-1566 TNGSREYEDK
+1566 TNGSREYGGNKTVLEDK

-2068 LQENQTPNNRIT
+2068 LQENRTPNNRIT

-2190 RDVAV
+2190 REVAV

-2412 KSSITSVAVS
+2412 KCSITSLAVS

-2440 QQGILLGV
+2440 QQGILLEV

-2600 SPKNGKRNKTEE
+2600 SPKKGKRNKTEE

>member
-104 SSPRKRRS
+104 STPRKRRS

-595 NQKSDLEDTSVLR
+595 NQKSDLEDTCVLR

-620 ASVLEGNEAVAEM
+620 ASVLEDNEAVAEM
-633 NISDLL
+633 NVSDLL

-717 LKLFFYQEL
+717 LKHFAVQEL

-820 KATPNNLTRSSRR
+820 MATPNNLTRSSRR

-890 RRPMKKTTQSPKAP
+890 RRPMKKTTQSPKPP

-1116 IKQLMKTAK
+1116 IQQLMKTAK
-1125 QKSEETKVDTRRPR
+1125 QKSEETKVR
-1139 RGKTKEPKELKHPS
+1139 
-1153 EDLESSEKD
+1153 
-1162 SSVLQKDPANRKQA
+1162 
-1176 LQEYDISSTSVTEDD
+1176 
-1191 QSRKTEGVSSSTQ
+1191 
-1204 DENHQLQTD
+1204 
-1213 LKKSENA
+1213 
-1220 SDKEKIDLS
+1220 
-1229 KGYSGKKSS
+1229 
-1238 ITSVAV
+1238 
-1244 SSSSLQ
+1244 
-1250 GLPEDGKNE
+1250 
-1259 TPKEQ
+1259 
-1264 QGILLGVTQSGKE
+1264 
-1277 NPSKAGRRKIVPS
+1277 
-1290 KSEETSSTFLR
+1290 
-1301 EKLVL
+1301 
-1306 PEDRGQNGILK
+1306 
-1317 EGEEAATS
+1317 
-1325 LRDNGNLPEN
+1325 
-1335 GNISE
+1335 
-1340 MQCLIPT
+1340 
-1347 GSEESNQ
+1347 
-1354 SGKGKEVNPTQ
+1354 
-1365 QTTSTSRRRKC
+1365 
-1376 LLPADDVPPKKSK
+1376 
-1389 SENDENGSPKNGKR
+1389 
-1403 NKTEEK
+1403 
-1409 LEGNVKTTQTAGGTN
+1409 
-1424 RTTRSS
+1424 
-1430 TRANSSG
+1430 
-1437 EILDCHDISDLMREE
+1437 
-1452 ESPKSIFEIMYSR
+1452 
-1465 IPEGIAMLEEDLDVD
+1465 
-1480 SVSLSAEKQASQ
+1480 
-1492 VKLESKRKTPDE
+1492 
-1504 KLESVNVGS
+1504 
-1513 AIKQPLKTP
+1513 
-1522 EKKPGLVEV
+1522 
-1531 LSGIKQ
+1531 
-1537 LMKTAKQKSEETK
+1537 

-1566 TNGSREYEDK
+1566 TNGSREYGGNKTVLEDK

-2068 LQENQTPNNRIT
+2068 LQENRTPNNRIT

-2190 RDVAV
+2190 REVAV

-2412 KSSITSVAVS
+2412 KCSITSLAVS

-2440 QQGILLGV
+2440 QQGILLEV

-2600 SPKNGKRNKTEE
+2600 SPKKGKRNKTEE

>member
-26 SCLFGRRT
+26 SCLFGRLNCLQDLNSFSQLRRT

-104 SSPRKRRS
+104 STPRKRRS
-112 RSPKDETRQVL
+112 RSPKDETR
-123 HVQQVAEVELLH
+123 QVAEVELLH

-595 NQKSDLEDTSVLR
+595 NQKSDLEDTCVLR

-620 ASVLEGNEAVAEM
+620 ASVLEDNEAVAEM
-633 NISDLL
+633 NVSDLL

-717 LKLFFYQEL
+717 LKHFAVQEL

-820 KATPNNLTRSSRR
+820 MATPNNLTRSSRR

-890 RRPMKKTTQSPKAP
+890 RRPMKKTTQSPKPP

-1116 IKQLMKTAK
+1116 IQQLMKTAK
-1125 QKSEETKVDTRRPR
+1125 QKSEETKVR
-1139 RGKTKEPKELKHPS
+1139 
-1153 EDLESSEKD
+1153 
-1162 SSVLQKDPANRKQA
+1162 
-1176 LQEYDISSTSVTEDD
+1176 
-1191 QSRKTEGVSSSTQ
+1191 
-1204 DENHQLQTD
+1204 
-1213 LKKSENA
+1213 
-1220 SDKEKIDLS
+1220 
-1229 KGYSGKKSS
+1229 
-1238 ITSVAV
+1238 
-1244 SSSSLQ
+1244 
-1250 GLPEDGKNE
+1250 
-1259 TPKEQ
+1259 
-1264 QGILLGVTQSGKE
+1264 
-1277 NPSKAGRRKIVPS
+1277 
-1290 KSEETSSTFLR
+1290 
-1301 EKLVL
+1301 
-1306 PEDRGQNGILK
+1306 
-1317 EGEEAATS
+1317 
-1325 LRDNGNLPEN
+1325 
-1335 GNISE
+1335 
-1340 MQCLIPT
+1340 
-1347 GSEESNQ
+1347 
-1354 SGKGKEVNPTQ
+1354 
-1365 QTTSTSRRRKC
+1365 
-1376 LLPADDVPPKKSK
+1376 
-1389 SENDENGSPKNGKR
+1389 
-1403 NKTEEK
+1403 
-1409 LEGNVKTTQTAGGTN
+1409 
-1424 RTTRSS
+1424 
-1430 TRANSSG
+1430 
-1437 EILDCHDISDLMREE
+1437 
-1452 ESPKSIFEIMYSR
+1452 
-1465 IPEGIAMLEEDLDVD
+1465 
-1480 SVSLSAEKQASQ
+1480 
-1492 VKLESKRKTPDE
+1492 
-1504 KLESVNVGS
+1504 
-1513 AIKQPLKTP
+1513 
-1522 EKKPGLVEV
+1522 
-1531 LSGIKQ
+1531 
-1537 LMKTAKQKSEETK
+1537 

-1566 TNGSREYEDK
+1566 TNGSREYGGNKTVLEDK

-2068 LQENQTPNNRIT
+2068 LQENRTPNNRIT

-2190 RDVAV
+2190 REVAV

-2412 KSSITSVAVS
+2412 KCSITSLAVS

-2440 QQGILLGV
+2440 QQGILLEV

-2600 SPKNGKRNKTEE
+2600 SPKKGKRNKTEE

>member
-104 SSPRKRRS
+104 STPRKRRS

-200 ETLKHEIK
+200 EMLKHEIK

-245 SPTEEKEIGISENN
+245 SPTEEKEIGTSENN

-388 STPTPRRKSPRS
+388 STPTPRRKSPRY

-595 NQKSDLEDTSVLR
+595 NQKSDLEDTCVLR

-620 ASVLEGNEAVAEM
+620 ASVLEDNEAVAEM
-633 NISDLL
+633 NVSDLL

-820 KATPNNLTRSSRR
+820 MATPNNLTRSSRR

-1048 PEGIAM
+1048 PE
-1054 LEEDLD
+1054 E
-1060 VDSVSLSAEKQ
+1060 
-1071 ASQVKLESKRKTP
+1071 
-1084 DEKLESV
+1084 
-1091 NVGSAIKQPLKTP
+1091 
-1104 EKKPGLV
+1104 
-1111 EVLSG
+1111 
-1116 IKQLMKTAK
+1116 
-1125 QKSEETKVDTRRPR
+1125 
-1139 RGKTKEPKELKHPS
+1139 
-1153 EDLESSEKD
+1153 
-1162 SSVLQKDPANRKQA
+1162 
-1176 LQEYDISSTSVTEDD
+1176 
-1191 QSRKTEGVSSSTQ
+1191 
-1204 DENHQLQTD
+1204 
-1213 LKKSENA
+1213 
-1220 SDKEKIDLS
+1220 
-1229 KGYSGKKSS
+1229 
-1238 ITSVAV
+1238 
-1244 SSSSLQ
+1244 
-1250 GLPEDGKNE
+1250 
-1259 TPKEQ
+1259 
-1264 QGILLGVTQSGKE
+1264 
-1277 NPSKAGRRKIVPS
+1277 
-1290 KSEETSSTFLR
+1290 
-1301 EKLVL
+1301 
-1306 PEDRGQNGILK
+1306 
-1317 EGEEAATS
+1317 
-1325 LRDNGNLPEN
+1325 
-1335 GNISE
+1335 
-1340 MQCLIPT
+1340 
-1347 GSEESNQ
+1347 
-1354 SGKGKEVNPTQ
+1354 
-1365 QTTSTSRRRKC
+1365 
-1376 LLPADDVPPKKSK
+1376 
-1389 SENDENGSPKNGKR
+1389 
-1403 NKTEEK
+1403 
-1409 LEGNVKTTQTAGGTN
+1409 
-1424 RTTRSS
+1424 
-1430 TRANSSG
+1430 
-1437 EILDCHDISDLMREE
+1437 
-1452 ESPKSIFEIMYSR
+1452 
-1465 IPEGIAMLEEDLDVD
+1465 IAMLEEDLDVD

-1994 SLDLMLKCKSETEES
+1994 SLDLMLKCKSETQES

-2068 LQENQTPNNRIT
+2068 LQENRTPNNRIT

-2190 RDVAV
+2190 REVAV

-2412 KSSITSVAVS
+2412 KCSITSLAVS

-2440 QQGILLGV
+2440 QQGILLEV

-2600 SPKNGKRNKTEE
+2600 SPKKGKRNKTEE

>member
-1 MPLFGKIIVIK
+1 MKKETLIK
-12 RNGTDGIHFPLTAS
+12 DHSKDETSTKDQDPALEAIPS
-26 SCLFGRRT
+26 STEEVLLRGRRRREVAVASQT
-34 ECDIRIQLPQVSKE
+34 VSSLSIREKRGFLEEKIDLSKGYSGKKCSITSLAVSSSSLQGLPEDGKNETPKEQQGILLEVTQSGKENPSKAGRR
-48 HCKIEVNE
+48 KIVPSKSEETSSTFLREKLVLPEDRGQNGILKE
-56 NEEAILTNL
+56 GEEAATSLRDNGNL
-65 STVNP
+65 PENGNISEMQCLIPTGSEESNQSGKGKEVNP
-70 TQLNGSCFQQPVPL
+70 TQQTTSTSRRRKCLLPADDVP
-84 KHGDVLTIIDRSF
+84 
-97 RFEYPLQ
+97 
-104 SSPRKRRS
+104 
-112 RSPKDETRQVL
+112 PK
-123 HVQQVAEVELLH
+123 
-135 KQTSGSKRSS
+135 
-145 DHSECKEQNA
+145 
-155 DENKQ
+155 
-160 STEENMS
+160 
-167 KALPVKLQTPKS
+167 
-179 SYKIKQS
+179 
-186 TRKQTEMSPFSKLY
+186 
-200 ETLKHEIK
+200 
-208 VKKTLQGGN
+208 
-217 VPEKAGKEGGK
+217 
-228 GALQE
+228 
-233 PSAQIAS
+233 
-240 SCDHV
+240 
-245 SPTEEKEIGISENN
+245 
-259 EEYKMKQE
+259 
-267 VISSE
+267 
-272 LNQISM
+272 
-278 VGSATKKCFTRS
+278 
-290 PRTSVSKEMT
+290 
-300 KSILRRSNLQD
+300 
-311 HKEESTPGKSKGTE
+311 KSK
-325 VPAKTPKPS
+325 S
-334 KENDRN
+334 
-340 AACLLQP
+340 
-347 CSIERLGYADE
+347 
-358 VKIYNSAITAEKIAQ
+358 
-373 TTNMTNVSEVDKHVM
+373 
-388 STPTPRRKSPRS
+388 
-400 CFMSPTNEATGVDS
+400 
-414 VNIGTPT
+414 
-421 ARGDV
+421 
-426 LLEHKSFSEIS
+426 
-437 AEIQREDSVCR
+437 
-448 NDSLQQ
+448 
-454 QPLAE
+454 
-459 NKCINQRRNSKQH
+459 
-472 TPRKSGK
+472 
-479 VEVLK
+479 
-484 EICDQTNVD
+484 
-493 SKKRDSESPASNSK
+493 
-507 SPRRNVRQSKEF
+507 
-519 VNKSIH
+519 
-525 SETPTSGEITSE
+525 
-537 LASPASQKS
+537 
-546 GSGRKRGRPRTSEL
+546 
-560 RTEKALET
+560 
-568 NAVEEHDNKTVDR
+568 
-581 QDSGTQQDLATNGC
+581 
-595 NQKSDLEDTSVLR
+595 
-608 PRRSSSKRSLGS
+608 
-620 ASVLEGNEAVAEM
+620 
-633 NISDLL
+633 
-639 AEEESGNTKRV
+639 
-650 SQKRKSGD
+650 
-658 LLPQPLG
+658 
-665 KRKRLSFGGHLSPE
+665 
-679 LFDKSLPPNSPLKR
+679 
-693 GAIPARLSLPFG
+693 
-705 GSPRAV
+705 
-711 LKKAQG
+711 
-717 LKLFFYQEL
+717 
-726 SVCLQKEKMSPEKLP
+726 
-741 AQTPPAASSPDSGK
+741 
-755 ATPQLPT
+755 
-762 GSPAPYTKGR
+762 
-772 FSVSHI
+772 
-778 TTPSPIAEEQNGVA
+778 
-792 KDMNTGEK
+792 
-800 NGALEKT
+800 
-807 PKSNGVSQDDKTS
+807 
-820 KATPNNLTRSSRR
+820 
-833 SMKTPMKRRSGAV
+833 
-846 AVISSKRRSGASTA
+846 
-860 NLLVAKSWAEVVKL
+860 VAKSWAEVVKL

-890 RRPMKKTTQSPKAP
+890 QRPMKKTTQSPKAP

-1125 QKSEETKVDTRRPR
+1125 QKSEETK
-1139 RGKTKEPKELKHPS
+1139 
-1153 EDLESSEKD
+1153 
-1162 SSVLQKDPANRKQA
+1162 
-1176 LQEYDISSTSVTEDD
+1176 
-1191 QSRKTEGVSSSTQ
+1191 
-1204 DENHQLQTD
+1204 
-1213 LKKSENA
+1213 
-1220 SDKEKIDLS
+1220 
-1229 KGYSGKKSS
+1229 
-1238 ITSVAV
+1238 
-1244 SSSSLQ
+1244 
-1250 GLPEDGKNE
+1250 
-1259 TPKEQ
+1259 
-1264 QGILLGVTQSGKE
+1264 
-1277 NPSKAGRRKIVPS
+1277 
-1290 KSEETSSTFLR
+1290 
-1301 EKLVL
+1301 
-1306 PEDRGQNGILK
+1306 
-1317 EGEEAATS
+1317 
-1325 LRDNGNLPEN
+1325 
-1335 GNISE
+1335 
-1340 MQCLIPT
+1340 
-1347 GSEESNQ
+1347 
-1354 SGKGKEVNPTQ
+1354 
-1365 QTTSTSRRRKC
+1365 
-1376 LLPADDVPPKKSK
+1376 
-1389 SENDENGSPKNGKR
+1389 
-1403 NKTEEK
+1403 
-1409 LEGNVKTTQTAGGTN
+1409 
-1424 RTTRSS
+1424 
-1430 TRANSSG
+1430 
-1437 EILDCHDISDLMREE
+1437 
-1452 ESPKSIFEIMYSR
+1452 
-1465 IPEGIAMLEEDLDVD
+1465 
-1480 SVSLSAEKQASQ
+1480 
-1492 VKLESKRKTPDE
+1492 
-1504 KLESVNVGS
+1504 
-1513 AIKQPLKTP
+1513 
-1522 EKKPGLVEV
+1522 
-1531 LSGIKQ
+1531 
-1537 LMKTAKQKSEETK
+1537 

-1584 SQQKLSTSE
+1584 SQQKLSTSK

-1698 KELKHPSEDLESS
+1698 KELKHPSEDLESP

-2068 LQENQTPNNRIT
+2068 LQENRTPNNRIT

-2190 RDVAV
+2190 REVAV

-2412 KSSITSVAVS
+2412 KCSITSLAVS

-2440 QQGILLGV
+2440 QQGILLEV

-2600 SPKNGKRNKTEE
+2600 SPKKGKRNKTEE

>member
-1 MPLFGKIIVIK
+1 MALENTQNVQKAKETSNETITETKSPTKNERKVSLGDEAENAQENTTKASQRLKSESPSGETDKMPVTVLNLEFKQEANRTRSRRGKKDSSEKKADEFAQDVNSLDLMLKYHSKDETSTKDQDPALEAIPSSTEEV
-12 RNGTDGIHFPLTAS
+12 PLR
-26 SCLFGRRT
+26 GRRRREVAVASQT
-34 ECDIRIQLPQVSKE
+34 VSSLSIREKRGLLEEKIDLSKGYSGKKCSITSVAVSSSSLQGLPEDGKNETPKEQQGILLEVTQSGKENPSKAGRR
-48 HCKIEVNE
+48 KIVPSKSEETSSTFLGEKLVLPEDRGQNGILKE
-56 NEEAILTNL
+56 GEEAATSLRDNGNL
-65 STVNP
+65 PENGNISEMQCLIPTGSEESNQSGKGKEVNP
-70 TQLNGSCFQQPVPL
+70 TQQTTSTSRRRKCLLPADDVP
-84 KHGDVLTIIDRSF
+84 
-97 RFEYPLQ
+97 
-104 SSPRKRRS
+104 
-112 RSPKDETRQVL
+112 PK
-123 HVQQVAEVELLH
+123 
-135 KQTSGSKRSS
+135 
-145 DHSECKEQNA
+145 
-155 DENKQ
+155 
-160 STEENMS
+160 
-167 KALPVKLQTPKS
+167 
-179 SYKIKQS
+179 
-186 TRKQTEMSPFSKLY
+186 
-200 ETLKHEIK
+200 
-208 VKKTLQGGN
+208 
-217 VPEKAGKEGGK
+217 
-228 GALQE
+228 
-233 PSAQIAS
+233 
-240 SCDHV
+240 
-245 SPTEEKEIGISENN
+245 
-259 EEYKMKQE
+259 
-267 VISSE
+267 
-272 LNQISM
+272 
-278 VGSATKKCFTRS
+278 
-290 PRTSVSKEMT
+290 
-300 KSILRRSNLQD
+300 
-311 HKEESTPGKSKGTE
+311 KSK
-325 VPAKTPKPS
+325 S
-334 KENDRN
+334 
-340 AACLLQP
+340 
-347 CSIERLGYADE
+347 
-358 VKIYNSAITAEKIAQ
+358 
-373 TTNMTNVSEVDKHVM
+373 
-388 STPTPRRKSPRS
+388 
-400 CFMSPTNEATGVDS
+400 
-414 VNIGTPT
+414 
-421 ARGDV
+421 
-426 LLEHKSFSEIS
+426 
-437 AEIQREDSVCR
+437 
-448 NDSLQQ
+448 
-454 QPLAE
+454 
-459 NKCINQRRNSKQH
+459 
-472 TPRKSGK
+472 
-479 VEVLK
+479 
-484 EICDQTNVD
+484 
-493 SKKRDSESPASNSK
+493 
-507 SPRRNVRQSKEF
+507 
-519 VNKSIH
+519 
-525 SETPTSGEITSE
+525 
-537 LASPASQKS
+537 
-546 GSGRKRGRPRTSEL
+546 
-560 RTEKALET
+560 
-568 NAVEEHDNKTVDR
+568 
-581 QDSGTQQDLATNGC
+581 
-595 NQKSDLEDTSVLR
+595 
-608 PRRSSSKRSLGS
+608 
-620 ASVLEGNEAVAEM
+620 
-633 NISDLL
+633 
-639 AEEESGNTKRV
+639 
-650 SQKRKSGD
+650 
-658 LLPQPLG
+658 
-665 KRKRLSFGGHLSPE
+665 
-679 LFDKSLPPNSPLKR
+679 
-693 GAIPARLSLPFG
+693 
-705 GSPRAV
+705 
-711 LKKAQG
+711 
-717 LKLFFYQEL
+717 
-726 SVCLQKEKMSPEKLP
+726 
-741 AQTPPAASSPDSGK
+741 
-755 ATPQLPT
+755 
-762 GSPAPYTKGR
+762 
-772 FSVSHI
+772 
-778 TTPSPIAEEQNGVA
+778 
-792 KDMNTGEK
+792 
-800 NGALEKT
+800 
-807 PKSNGVSQDDKTS
+807 
-820 KATPNNLTRSSRR
+820 
-833 SMKTPMKRRSGAV
+833 
-846 AVISSKRRSGASTA
+846 
-860 NLLVAKSWAEVVKL
+860 VAKSWAEVVKL

-890 RRPMKKTTQSPKAP
+890 QRPMKKTTQSPKAP

-1014 PDSSG
+1014 PD
-1019 EILDCHDISDLM
+1019 
-1031 REEESPKSIFEI
+1031 
-1043 MYSRI
+1043 
-1048 PEGIAM
+1048 
-1054 LEEDLD
+1054 
-1060 VDSVSLSAEKQ
+1060 
-1071 ASQVKLESKRKTP
+1071 
-1084 DEKLESV
+1084 
-1091 NVGSAIKQPLKTP
+1091 
-1104 EKKPGLV
+1104 
-1111 EVLSG
+1111 
-1116 IKQLMKTAK
+1116 
-1125 QKSEETKVDTRRPR
+1125 
-1139 RGKTKEPKELKHPS
+1139 
-1153 EDLESSEKD
+1153 
-1162 SSVLQKDPANRKQA
+1162 
-1176 LQEYDISSTSVTEDD
+1176 
-1191 QSRKTEGVSSSTQ
+1191 
-1204 DENHQLQTD
+1204 
-1213 LKKSENA
+1213 
-1220 SDKEKIDLS
+1220 
-1229 KGYSGKKSS
+1229 
-1238 ITSVAV
+1238 
-1244 SSSSLQ
+1244 
-1250 GLPEDGKNE
+1250 
-1259 TPKEQ
+1259 
-1264 QGILLGVTQSGKE
+1264 
-1277 NPSKAGRRKIVPS
+1277 
-1290 KSEETSSTFLR
+1290 
-1301 EKLVL
+1301 
-1306 PEDRGQNGILK
+1306 
-1317 EGEEAATS
+1317 
-1325 LRDNGNLPEN
+1325 
-1335 GNISE
+1335 
-1340 MQCLIPT
+1340 
-1347 GSEESNQ
+1347 
-1354 SGKGKEVNPTQ
+1354 
-1365 QTTSTSRRRKC
+1365 
-1376 LLPADDVPPKKSK
+1376 
-1389 SENDENGSPKNGKR
+1389 
-1403 NKTEEK
+1403 
-1409 LEGNVKTTQTAGGTN
+1409 
-1424 RTTRSS
+1424 
-1430 TRANSSG
+1430 SSG

-1698 KELKHPSEDLESS
+1698 KELKHPSEDLESP

-2068 LQENQTPNNRIT
+2068 LQENRTPNNRIT

-2190 RDVAV
+2190 REVAV

-2412 KSSITSVAVS
+2412 KCSITSLAVS

-2440 QQGILLGV
+2440 QQGILLEV

-2567 TQQTTSTSRR
+2567 TQQTSSTSRR

-2600 SPKNGKRNKTEE
+2600 SPKKGKRNKTEE

>member
-26 SCLFGRRT
+26 SCLFGRLNCLQDLNSFSQLRRT

-104 SSPRKRRS
+104 STPRKRRS
-112 RSPKDETRQVL
+112 RSPKDETR
-123 HVQQVAEVELLH
+123 QQVAEVELLH

-595 NQKSDLEDTSVLR
+595 NQKSDLEDTCVLR

-620 ASVLEGNEAVAEM
+620 ASVLEDNEAVAEM
-633 NISDLL
+633 NVSDLL

-717 LKLFFYQEL
+717 LKHFAVQEL

-820 KATPNNLTRSSRR
+820 MATPNNLTRSSRR

-890 RRPMKKTTQSPKAP
+890 RRPMKKTTQSPKPP

-1116 IKQLMKTAK
+1116 IQQLMKTAK
-1125 QKSEETKVDTRRPR
+1125 QKSEETKVR
-1139 RGKTKEPKELKHPS
+1139 
-1153 EDLESSEKD
+1153 
-1162 SSVLQKDPANRKQA
+1162 
-1176 LQEYDISSTSVTEDD
+1176 
-1191 QSRKTEGVSSSTQ
+1191 
-1204 DENHQLQTD
+1204 
-1213 LKKSENA
+1213 
-1220 SDKEKIDLS
+1220 
-1229 KGYSGKKSS
+1229 
-1238 ITSVAV
+1238 
-1244 SSSSLQ
+1244 
-1250 GLPEDGKNE
+1250 
-1259 TPKEQ
+1259 
-1264 QGILLGVTQSGKE
+1264 
-1277 NPSKAGRRKIVPS
+1277 
-1290 KSEETSSTFLR
+1290 
-1301 EKLVL
+1301 
-1306 PEDRGQNGILK
+1306 
-1317 EGEEAATS
+1317 
-1325 LRDNGNLPEN
+1325 
-1335 GNISE
+1335 
-1340 MQCLIPT
+1340 
-1347 GSEESNQ
+1347 
-1354 SGKGKEVNPTQ
+1354 
-1365 QTTSTSRRRKC
+1365 
-1376 LLPADDVPPKKSK
+1376 
-1389 SENDENGSPKNGKR
+1389 
-1403 NKTEEK
+1403 
-1409 LEGNVKTTQTAGGTN
+1409 
-1424 RTTRSS
+1424 
-1430 TRANSSG
+1430 
-1437 EILDCHDISDLMREE
+1437 
-1452 ESPKSIFEIMYSR
+1452 
-1465 IPEGIAMLEEDLDVD
+1465 
-1480 SVSLSAEKQASQ
+1480 
-1492 VKLESKRKTPDE
+1492 
-1504 KLESVNVGS
+1504 
-1513 AIKQPLKTP
+1513 
-1522 EKKPGLVEV
+1522 
-1531 LSGIKQ
+1531 
-1537 LMKTAKQKSEETK
+1537 

-1566 TNGSREYEDK
+1566 TNGSREYGGNKTVLEDK

-2068 LQENQTPNNRIT
+2068 LQENRTPNNRIT

-2190 RDVAV
+2190 REVAV

-2412 KSSITSVAVS
+2412 KCSITSLAVS

-2440 QQGILLGV
+2440 QQGILLEV

-2600 SPKNGKRNKTEE
+2600 SPKKGKRNKTEE

>member
-104 SSPRKRRS
+104 STPRKRRS

-245 SPTEEKEIGISENN
+245 SPTEEKEIGTSENN

-595 NQKSDLEDTSVLR
+595 NQKSDLEDTCVLR

-620 ASVLEGNEAVAEM
+620 ASVLEDNEAVAEM
-633 NISDLL
+633 NVSDLL

-820 KATPNNLTRSSRR
+820 MATPNNLTRSSRR

-890 RRPMKKTTQSPKAP
+890 RRPVKKTTQSPKAP

-968 ENTSGKTSPSSTV
+968 ENTSGETSPSSTV

-1043 MYSRI
+1043 MY
-1048 PEGIAM
+1048 
-1054 LEEDLD
+1054 
-1060 VDSVSLSAEKQ
+1060 
-1071 ASQVKLESKRKTP
+1071 
-1084 DEKLESV
+1084 
-1091 NVGSAIKQPLKTP
+1091 
-1104 EKKPGLV
+1104 
-1111 EVLSG
+1111 
-1116 IKQLMKTAK
+1116 
-1125 QKSEETKVDTRRPR
+1125 
-1139 RGKTKEPKELKHPS
+1139 
-1153 EDLESSEKD
+1153 
-1162 SSVLQKDPANRKQA
+1162 
-1176 LQEYDISSTSVTEDD
+1176 
-1191 QSRKTEGVSSSTQ
+1191 
-1204 DENHQLQTD
+1204 
-1213 LKKSENA
+1213 
-1220 SDKEKIDLS
+1220 
-1229 KGYSGKKSS
+1229 
-1238 ITSVAV
+1238 
-1244 SSSSLQ
+1244 
-1250 GLPEDGKNE
+1250 
-1259 TPKEQ
+1259 
-1264 QGILLGVTQSGKE
+1264 
-1277 NPSKAGRRKIVPS
+1277 
-1290 KSEETSSTFLR
+1290 
-1301 EKLVL
+1301 
-1306 PEDRGQNGILK
+1306 
-1317 EGEEAATS
+1317 
-1325 LRDNGNLPEN
+1325 
-1335 GNISE
+1335 
-1340 MQCLIPT
+1340 C
-1347 GSEESNQ
+1347 
-1354 SGKGKEVNPTQ
+1354 
-1365 QTTSTSRRRKC
+1365 
-1376 LLPADDVPPKKSK
+1376 
-1389 SENDENGSPKNGKR
+1389 
-1403 NKTEEK
+1403 
-1409 LEGNVKTTQTAGGTN
+1409 
-1424 RTTRSS
+1424 
-1430 TRANSSG
+1430 
-1437 EILDCHDISDLMREE
+1437 
-1452 ESPKSIFEIMYSR
+1452 R

-1994 SLDLMLKCKSETEES
+1994 SLDLMLKCKSETQES

-2068 LQENQTPNNRIT
+2068 LQENRTPNNRIT

-2190 RDVAV
+2190 REVAV

-2277 NEEQNV
+2277 NEEQNA

-2412 KSSITSVAVS
+2412 KCSITSLAVS

-2440 QQGILLGV
+2440 QQGILLEV

-2600 SPKNGKRNKTEE
+2600 SPKKGKRNKTEE

>member
-26 SCLFGRRT
+26 SCLFGRLNCLQDLNSFIQLRRT

-104 SSPRKRRS
+104 STPRKRRS

-145 DHSECKEQNA
+145 DHSECEEQNA

-160 STEENMS
+160 STEENIS

-300 KSILRRSNLQD
+300 KSIRRRSNLQD
-311 HKEESTPGKSKGTE
+311 HKEESTPGKSKGAE
-325 VPAKTPKPS
+325 VTAKTPKPS

-373 TTNMTNVSEVDKHVM
+373 TTNMTNISEVDKHVM

-525 SETPTSGEITSE
+525 SETPTSGELTSE

-620 ASVLEGNEAVAEM
+620 ASVLEGNEAVSEM
-633 NISDLL
+633 NVSDLL
-639 AEEESGNTKRV
+639 AEEESGNTKTA
-650 SQKRKSGD
+650 SQKRKSDD

-665 KRKRLSFGGHLSPE
+665 KRKRVSFGGHLSPE

-717 LKLFFYQEL
+717 LKHFAVQEL

-741 AQTPPAASSPDSGK
+741 AQTPPAASSPHSGK

-807 PKSNGVSQDDKTS
+807 PKSNGVSRDDKTS
-820 KATPNNLTRSSRR
+820 MATPNKLTRSSRR
-833 SMKTPMKRRSGAV
+833 SMKKTPMKRRSGAV

-890 RRPMKKTTQSPKAP
+890 RRPMKKTTQSPKTP

-922 VVVGRAHSTTGRIA
+922 IVVGRAHSTTGRMA
-936 GQVLKVVKN
+936 GQVPKVVKN
-945 PILKQNLNMDESF
+945 PISKQNLNMDESF

-988 PCTTMDTSELRTP
+988 PCTTMDISELRTP

-1019 EILDCHDISDLM
+1019 EILDCQDISDLM
-1031 REEESPKSIFEI
+1031 REKESPKSIFEI
-1043 MYSRI
+1043 MSSRI
-1048 PEGIAM
+1048 PERRIAM

-1060 VDSVSLSAEKQ
+1060 VDSVSVSAEKQ
-1071 ASQVKLESKRKTP
+1071 ASRVKLASKRKTP
-1084 DEKLESV
+1084 DQKLESV
-1091 NVGSAIKQPLKTP
+1091 NVVSGIKQLLRTP
-1104 EKKPGLV
+1104 KKKPEPV

-1116 IKQLMKTAK
+1116 IKQLMKTPK
-1125 QKSEETKVDTRRPR
+1125 QKP
-1139 RGKTKEPKELKHPS
+1139 EP
-1153 EDLESSEKD
+1153 
-1162 SSVLQKDPANRKQA
+1162 A
-1176 LQEYDISSTSVTEDD
+1176 
-1191 QSRKTEGVSSSTQ
+1191 
-1204 DENHQLQTD
+1204 
-1213 LKKSENA
+1213 
-1220 SDKEKIDLS
+1220 
-1229 KGYSGKKSS
+1229 
-1238 ITSVAV
+1238 
-1244 SSSSLQ
+1244 
-1250 GLPEDGKNE
+1250 
-1259 TPKEQ
+1259 
-1264 QGILLGVTQSGKE
+1264 
-1277 NPSKAGRRKIVPS
+1277 
-1290 KSEETSSTFLR
+1290 
-1301 EKLVL
+1301 
-1306 PEDRGQNGILK
+1306 
-1317 EGEEAATS
+1317 
-1325 LRDNGNLPEN
+1325 
-1335 GNISE
+1335 
-1340 MQCLIPT
+1340 
-1347 GSEESNQ
+1347 
-1354 SGKGKEVNPTQ
+1354 EV
-1365 QTTSTSRRRKC
+1365 R
-1376 LLPADDVPPKKSK
+1376 
-1389 SENDENGSPKNGKR
+1389 
-1403 NKTEEK
+1403 
-1409 LEGNVKTTQTAGGTN
+1409 
-1424 RTTRSS
+1424 
-1430 TRANSSG
+1430 
-1437 EILDCHDISDLMREE
+1437 
-1452 ESPKSIFEIMYSR
+1452 
-1465 IPEGIAMLEEDLDVD
+1465 
-1480 SVSLSAEKQASQ
+1480 
-1492 VKLESKRKTPDE
+1492 
-1504 KLESVNVGS
+1504 
-1513 AIKQPLKTP
+1513 
-1522 EKKPGLVEV
+1522 
-1531 LSGIKQ
+1531 
-1537 LMKTAKQKSEETK
+1537 

-1566 TNGSREYEDK
+1566 TNGSREYGGNKTVLEDK

-1667 KHPVEKTVETVSLVE
+1667 KHPDEKTVETVSLVE

-1779 DREEILLLHQ
+1779 DREEILLSHQ

-1796 KIENTEALLPPKR
+1796 KIENTEVLLPPKR

-1885 KPDMCGMALEN
+1885 KTDMCGMALEN

-1915 SPTKNERKVSLGDE
+1915 SPTKNERKISLGDE

-1944 KSESPSGETDKMP
+1944 KSESSSGETDKMP

-1994 SLDLMLKCKSETEES
+1994 SLDLTLKCKSETEES

-2068 LQENQTPNNRIT
+2068 LQENQTQNNRIT

-2144 ACSTFTKKET
+2144 ACSAFTKKET

-2190 RDVAV
+2190 REVAV

-2228 LGDSTLQAKAN
+2228 LGDNTLQAKAN

-2258 ASLRR
+2258 ASLWR

-2383 NNHRKAKQ
+2383 NNHRKAKK

-2412 KSSITSVAVS
+2412 KCSITSLAVS

-2440 QQGILLGV
+2440 QQGILLEV

-2506 QEKQR
+2506 QEKHR

-2540 NISEMQCLIP
+2540 NISEMQCMIP

-2600 SPKNGKRNKTEE
+2600 SPKKGKRNKTEE

>member
-84 KHGDVLTIIDRSF
+84 KHGDVLAIIDRSF

-104 SSPRKRRS
+104 STPRKRRS

-546 GSGRKRGRPRTSEL
+546 ESGRKRGRPRTSEL

-595 NQKSDLEDTSVLR
+595 NQKSDLEDTCVLR

-620 ASVLEGNEAVAEM
+620 ASVLEDNEAVAEM
-633 NISDLL
+633 NVSDLL

-705 GSPRAV
+705 SSPRAV

-820 KATPNNLTRSSRR
+820 MATPNNLTRSSRR

-922 VVVGRAHSTTGRIA
+922 VVVGRAHSATGRIA

-958 TGLAEMFKTP
+958 TGLAEMFNTP

-1014 PDSSG
+1014 PD
-1019 EILDCHDISDLM
+1019 
-1031 REEESPKSIFEI
+1031 
-1043 MYSRI
+1043 
-1048 PEGIAM
+1048 
-1054 LEEDLD
+1054 
-1060 VDSVSLSAEKQ
+1060 
-1071 ASQVKLESKRKTP
+1071 
-1084 DEKLESV
+1084 
-1091 NVGSAIKQPLKTP
+1091 
-1104 EKKPGLV
+1104 
-1111 EVLSG
+1111 
-1116 IKQLMKTAK
+1116 
-1125 QKSEETKVDTRRPR
+1125 
-1139 RGKTKEPKELKHPS
+1139 
-1153 EDLESSEKD
+1153 
-1162 SSVLQKDPANRKQA
+1162 
-1176 LQEYDISSTSVTEDD
+1176 
-1191 QSRKTEGVSSSTQ
+1191 
-1204 DENHQLQTD
+1204 
-1213 LKKSENA
+1213 
-1220 SDKEKIDLS
+1220 
-1229 KGYSGKKSS
+1229 
-1238 ITSVAV
+1238 
-1244 SSSSLQ
+1244 
-1250 GLPEDGKNE
+1250 
-1259 TPKEQ
+1259 
-1264 QGILLGVTQSGKE
+1264 
-1277 NPSKAGRRKIVPS
+1277 
-1290 KSEETSSTFLR
+1290 
-1301 EKLVL
+1301 
-1306 PEDRGQNGILK
+1306 
-1317 EGEEAATS
+1317 
-1325 LRDNGNLPEN
+1325 
-1335 GNISE
+1335 
-1340 MQCLIPT
+1340 
-1347 GSEESNQ
+1347 
-1354 SGKGKEVNPTQ
+1354 
-1365 QTTSTSRRRKC
+1365 
-1376 LLPADDVPPKKSK
+1376 
-1389 SENDENGSPKNGKR
+1389 
-1403 NKTEEK
+1403 
-1409 LEGNVKTTQTAGGTN
+1409 
-1424 RTTRSS
+1424 
-1430 TRANSSG
+1430 SSG

-2068 LQENQTPNNRIT
+2068 LQENRTPNNRIT

-2190 RDVAV
+2190 REVAV

-2412 KSSITSVAVS
+2412 KCSITSLAVS

-2440 QQGILLGV
+2440 QQGILLEV

-2600 SPKNGKRNKTEE
+2600 SPKKGKRNKTEE

>member
-1 MPLFGKIIVIK
+1 MALENTQNVQKAKETSNETITETKSPTKNERKVSLGDEAENAQENTTKASQRLKSESPSGETDKMPVTVLNLEFKQEANRTRSRRGKKDSSEKKADEFAQDVNSLDLMLK
-12 RNGTDGIHFPLTAS
+12 CKSETEESSPKESSAS
-26 SCLFGRRT
+26 SCVKQAHQVMKDQNNTADTLNRTPNNRITRRRLRGRRVNFKL
-34 ECDIRIQLPQVSKE
+34 EEASSEALGEERNLPG
-48 HCKIEVNE
+48 
-56 NEEAILTNL
+56 NEEGMACKHDQREASENPLEVRRSRRRQADSIPQAACSTFTKKETLIKDHSKDETSTKDQDPALEAIPSSTEEVPLRGRRRREVAVASQTVSSLSIREKRGLLEEKIDLSKGYSGKKCSITSVAVSSSSLQGLPEDGKNETPKEQQGILLEVTQSGKENPSKAGRRKIVPSKSEETSSTFLREKLVLPEDRGQNGILKEGEEAATSLRDNGNL
-65 STVNP
+65 PENGNISEMQCLIPAGSEESNQSGKGKEVNP
-70 TQLNGSCFQQPVPL
+70 TQQTTSTSRRRKCLLPADDVPPKKSKSENDENGSP
-84 KHGDVLTIIDRSF
+84 KKG
-97 RFEYPLQ
+97 
-104 SSPRKRRS
+104 KR
-112 RSPKDETRQVL
+112 
-123 HVQQVAEVELLH
+123 
-135 KQTSGSKRSS
+135 
-145 DHSECKEQNA
+145 
-155 DENKQ
+155 NK
-160 STEENMS
+160 
-167 KALPVKLQTPKS
+167 
-179 SYKIKQS
+179 
-186 TRKQTEMSPFSKLY
+186 
-200 ETLKHEIK
+200 
-208 VKKTLQGGN
+208 
-217 VPEKAGKEGGK
+217 
-228 GALQE
+228 
-233 PSAQIAS
+233 
-240 SCDHV
+240 
-245 SPTEEKEIGISENN
+245 TEEK
-259 EEYKMKQE
+259 
-267 VISSE
+267 
-272 LNQISM
+272 
-278 VGSATKKCFTRS
+278 
-290 PRTSVSKEMT
+290 
-300 KSILRRSNLQD
+300 
-311 HKEESTPGKSKGTE
+311 
-325 VPAKTPKPS
+325 
-334 KENDRN
+334 
-340 AACLLQP
+340 
-347 CSIERLGYADE
+347 
-358 VKIYNSAITAEKIAQ
+358 
-373 TTNMTNVSEVDKHVM
+373 
-388 STPTPRRKSPRS
+388 
-400 CFMSPTNEATGVDS
+400 
-414 VNIGTPT
+414 
-421 ARGDV
+421 
-426 LLEHKSFSEIS
+426 
-437 AEIQREDSVCR
+437 
-448 NDSLQQ
+448 
-454 QPLAE
+454 
-459 NKCINQRRNSKQH
+459 
-472 TPRKSGK
+472 
-479 VEVLK
+479 
-484 EICDQTNVD
+484 
-493 SKKRDSESPASNSK
+493 
-507 SPRRNVRQSKEF
+507 
-519 VNKSIH
+519 
-525 SETPTSGEITSE
+525 
-537 LASPASQKS
+537 
-546 GSGRKRGRPRTSEL
+546 
-560 RTEKALET
+560 
-568 NAVEEHDNKTVDR
+568 
-581 QDSGTQQDLATNGC
+581 
-595 NQKSDLEDTSVLR
+595 
-608 PRRSSSKRSLGS
+608 
-620 ASVLEGNEAVAEM
+620 LEGNVKTTQTA
-633 NISDLL
+633 
-639 AEEESGNTKRV
+639 
-650 SQKRKSGD
+650 
-658 LLPQPLG
+658 
-665 KRKRLSFGGHLSPE
+665 GGT
-679 LFDKSLPPNSPLKR
+679 NR
-693 GAIPARLSLPFG
+693 
-705 GSPRAV
+705 
-711 LKKAQG
+711 
-717 LKLFFYQEL
+717 
-726 SVCLQKEKMSPEKLP
+726 
-741 AQTPPAASSPDSGK
+741 T
-755 ATPQLPT
+755 
-762 GSPAPYTKGR
+762 
-772 FSVSHI
+772 
-778 TTPSPIAEEQNGVA
+778 
-792 KDMNTGEK
+792 
-800 NGALEKT
+800 
-807 PKSNGVSQDDKTS
+807 
-820 KATPNNLTRSSRR
+820 TRSSTR
-833 SMKTPMKRRSGAV
+833 A
-846 AVISSKRRSGASTA
+846 I
-860 NLLVAKSWAEVVKL
+860 AKSWAEVVKL

-968 ENTSGKTSPSSTV
+968 ENTSGETSPSSTV

-1091 NVGSAIKQPLKTP
+1091 NVGSAIEQPLKTP
-1104 EKKPGLV
+1104 K
-1111 EVLSG
+1111 
-1116 IKQLMKTAK
+1116 
-1125 QKSEETKVDTRRPR
+1125 
-1139 RGKTKEPKELKHPS
+1139 
-1153 EDLESSEKD
+1153 
-1162 SSVLQKDPANRKQA
+1162 
-1176 LQEYDISSTSVTEDD
+1176 
-1191 QSRKTEGVSSSTQ
+1191 
-1204 DENHQLQTD
+1204 
-1213 LKKSENA
+1213 
-1220 SDKEKIDLS
+1220 
-1229 KGYSGKKSS
+1229 
-1238 ITSVAV
+1238 
-1244 SSSSLQ
+1244 
-1250 GLPEDGKNE
+1250 
-1259 TPKEQ
+1259 
-1264 QGILLGVTQSGKE
+1264 
-1277 NPSKAGRRKIVPS
+1277 
-1290 KSEETSSTFLR
+1290 
-1301 EKLVL
+1301 
-1306 PEDRGQNGILK
+1306 
-1317 EGEEAATS
+1317 
-1325 LRDNGNLPEN
+1325 
-1335 GNISE
+1335 
-1340 MQCLIPT
+1340 
-1347 GSEESNQ
+1347 
-1354 SGKGKEVNPTQ
+1354 
-1365 QTTSTSRRRKC
+1365 
-1376 LLPADDVPPKKSK
+1376 
-1389 SENDENGSPKNGKR
+1389 
-1403 NKTEEK
+1403 
-1409 LEGNVKTTQTAGGTN
+1409 
-1424 RTTRSS
+1424 
-1430 TRANSSG
+1430 
-1437 EILDCHDISDLMREE
+1437 
-1452 ESPKSIFEIMYSR
+1452 
-1465 IPEGIAMLEEDLDVD
+1465 
-1480 SVSLSAEKQASQ
+1480 
-1492 VKLESKRKTPDE
+1492 
-1504 KLESVNVGS
+1504 
-1513 AIKQPLKTP
+1513 
-1522 EKKPGLVEV
+1522 KKPGLVEV

-1829 TRKLRKHQSAKLLQ
+1829 TRKLRKQQSAKLLQ

-2021 QAHQVMKDQNNTA
+2021 QAHQVVKDQNNTA

-2068 LQENQTPNNRIT
+2068 LQENRTPNNRIT

-2190 RDVAV
+2190 REVAV

-2298 GRRKETPPV
+2298 GRRKETPPA

-2371 GKRNLSKESSRN
+2371 GKCNLSKESSRN

-2412 KSSITSVAVS
+2412 KSSITSLAVS

-2440 QQGILLGV
+2440 QQGILLEV

-2582 PADDVPPKKS
+2582 PAGDVPPKKS